1 MVLSKENALL
11 NVAVTSF
18 AKGQPPFRFIGS
30 NGKVVGA
37 VENLA
42 ELITFLQHTELHPVV
57 LQHHISKE
65 TTSGILDFHMDGSTM
80 DIIGIPAPLSDLVMW
95 ILYVLGDAE
104 LAYTLHNLNQTI
116 KDPNILKEK
125 VLDECRKRE
134 RFLLGQIAKSANDNT
149 HSAST

>member
-18 AKGQPPFRFIGS
+18 AKGLPFRFIGS

-42 ELITFLQHTELHPVV
+42 ELITFLPEVHPLV

-65 TTSGILDFHMDGSTM
+65 ATSGILEFHGDGSTM
-80 DIIGIPAPLSDLVMW
+80 DIIGIPSPISDLVMW
-95 ILYVLGDAE
+95 LLYVLGDAE
-104 LAYTLHNLNQTI
+104 LANTLNNLNQTI
-116 KDPNILKEK
+116 RDPDILKEK

-134 RFLLGQIAKSANDNT
+134 RFLLAQIAKSTNSNNL
-149 HSAST
+149 SISI